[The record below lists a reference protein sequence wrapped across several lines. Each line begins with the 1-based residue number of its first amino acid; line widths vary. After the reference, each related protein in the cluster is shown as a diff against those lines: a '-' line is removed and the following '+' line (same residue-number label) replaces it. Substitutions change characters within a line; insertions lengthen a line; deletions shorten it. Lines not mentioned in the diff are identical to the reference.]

1 MVFFQF
7 FNILEGLGPGLDP
20 VQAQA
25 MPRPGPRPSKILEN
39 WKNTIKIR
47 NYWKLLDYI
56 GKLKVFQYF
65 SSKKLEKL
73 LFFMVFH
80 LARPRPGPDSPN

>member
-1 MVFFQF
+1 MVFH
-7 FNILEGLGPGLDP
+7 L
-20 VQAQA
+20 AR
-25 MPRPGPRPSKILEN
+25 PRPGPGQAWSRPRPGQRPSKKLEN
-39 WKNTIKIR
+39 WKNTIKIGK
-47 NYWKLLDYI
+47 YWKLLDYI

-80 LARPRPGPDSPN
+80 LARPRQAPDSPIYLS